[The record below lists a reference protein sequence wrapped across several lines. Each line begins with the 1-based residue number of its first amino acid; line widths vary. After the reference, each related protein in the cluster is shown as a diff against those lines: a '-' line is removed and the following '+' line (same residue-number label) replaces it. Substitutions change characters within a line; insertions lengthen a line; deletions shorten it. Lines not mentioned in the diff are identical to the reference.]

1 MEYVMQESDL
11 QNLEEKCDDEG
22 YANQF
27 LSALALPANEESRD
41 GEPQEKDKEYHIV
54 CEAGLGKW

>member
-1 MEYVMQESDL
+1 MLDEKMMD
-11 QNLEEKCDDEG
+11 EKCDNEG
-22 YANQF
+22 YADQF
-27 LSALALPANEESRD
+27 LSALALPANEECRD

>member
-1 MEYVMQESDL
+1 MQESDL